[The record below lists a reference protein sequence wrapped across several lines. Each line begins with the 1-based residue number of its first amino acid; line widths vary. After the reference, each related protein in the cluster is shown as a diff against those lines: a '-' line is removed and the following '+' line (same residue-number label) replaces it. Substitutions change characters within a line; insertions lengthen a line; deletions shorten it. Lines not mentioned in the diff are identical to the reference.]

1 MPDIEQIGSSFRDPS
16 GSVFYS
22 DGIVYRQVNH
32 SYRNHFDHLIQ
43 SGLYDELAGRGLLI
57 SHAEVDHELLN
68 DPNVYKVIQPQ
79 QLPLVTYP
87 YEWSFSQLQDA
98 ALLTLDVLKRS
109 LARDMILKDASA
121 YNVQFLASKPLFIDS
136 LSLERYQQ
144 GQPWQAYEQFCQ
156 HFLAPLALMSY
167 RDVRLSQLLRVHL
180 DGIPLNLAVP
190 LLPKRSWFNFGLSL
204 HLRLHARAQRRYL
217 GKAPT
222 TVANPRRKQIV
233 KKDLLN
239 IANDLRS
246 TVAGLRWDH
255 QQTDWA
261 SYYDGDSYQEA
272 GFVSKRQI
280 VSNFIDQAR
289 PQCLWDLGANKG
301 VFSRIASQR
310 DIFTVSV
317 DSDPGAVEANYRQ
330 VKRDKDECIQ
340 PLLIDLT
347 NPSAAIGWANNER
360 DALAK
365 RCHAD
370 CLLALALIHHL
381 AISNN
386 LPLGKIASYFASLA
400 EWLIIEFV
408 PKTDKKVQQLLSVRE
423 DIFADYSQTG
433 FERAFGEI
441 YEIVEATQVEDSARS
456 LYLLRR
462 R

>member
-1 MPDIEQIGSSFRDPS
+1 MSAIERIGGSFRDPS
-16 GSVFYS
+16 GSVFS
-22 DGIVYRQVNH
+22 ADGVIYRQVNR
-32 SYRNHFDHLIQ
+32 SYRNQYDHLMQ
-43 SGLYDELAGRGLLI
+43 GGLYHDLTRRGLLI
-57 SHAEVDHELLN
+57 PHAEVDHELLN
-68 DPNVYKVIQPQ
+68 DPAIYKILQPR

-98 ALLTLDVLKRS
+98 ALLTLDVLKRC
-109 LARDMILKDASA
+109 LDHDMILKDASA
-121 YNVQFLASKPLFIDS
+121 YNVQFLAGKPLLIDS
-136 LSLERYQQ
+136 LSFEAYQP
-144 GQPWQAYEQFCQ
+144 GQAWQAYEQFCQ

-180 DGIPLNLAVP
+180 HGIPLDLAAA
-190 LLPKRSWFNFGLSL
+190 LLPKRSWLNLGLSL
-204 HLRLHARAQRRYL
+204 HLHLHARAQKRYR
-217 GKAPT
+217 GTAPAAKT
-222 TVANPRRKQIV
+222 RRKQLG

-239 IANDLRS
+239 IADNLRS

-261 SYYDGDSYQEA
+261 GYYAGDSYLEA

-280 VSNFIDQAR
+280 VSDFIDQAK
-289 PQCLWDLGANKG
+289 PNCLVDLGANTG
-301 VFSRIASQR
+301 LFSRIASQQG
-310 DIFTVSV
+310 IFTIAI
-317 DSDPGAVEANYRQ
+317 DSDPGAVEANYQ
-330 VKRDKDECIQ
+330 KAKQDKEACIQ

-347 NPSAAIGWANNER
+347 NPSADTGWANSER

-365 RCHAD
+365 RCQAD

-386 LPLGKIASYFASLA
+386 LPLDKIASYFAAMA

-408 PKTDKKVQQLLSVRE
+408 PKSDKKVQQLLTARD
-423 DIFADYSQTG
+423 DIFANYSQNG

-441 YEIVEATQVEDSARS
+441 YAIVEAADIKDSARR

>member
-1 MPDIEQIGSSFRDPS
+1 MTAVEQIGASFRDPS
-16 GSVFYS
+16 GSVFS
-22 DGIVYRQVNH
+22 ADGIVYRQVNR
-32 SYRNHFDHLIQ
+32 SYRNQYDQLCQ
-43 SGLYDELAGRGLLI
+43 SGLYDDLAGRGLLI

-68 DPNVYKVIQPQ
+68 DPAVYKVLQPR

-98 ALLTLDVLKRS
+98 ALLTLDVLKHS
-109 LARDMILKDASA
+109 LARDMVLKDASA
-121 YNVQFLASKPLFIDS
+121 YNVQFLAGKPLFIDS
-136 LSLERYQQ
+136 LSFERYQQ
-144 GQPWQAYEQFCQ
+144 GQAWQAYEQFCQ

-180 DGIPLNLAVP
+180 DGIPLDLAVS
-190 LLPKRSWFNFGLSL
+190 LLPKRSWLNFGLSL

-217 GKAPT
+217 GTAPSAAT
-222 TVANPRRKQIV
+222 PRRKRLV

-239 IANDLRS
+239 IAKDLRS

-261 SYYDGDSYQEA
+261 SYYAGDSYQEA
-272 GFVSKRQI
+272 GFASKCQI
-280 VSNFIDQAR
+280 VSDFIGQAR
-289 PQCLWDLGANKG
+289 PQCLWDLGANTG

-310 DIFTVSV
+310 GIFTVSV
-317 DSDPGAVEANYRQ
+317 DSDPGAVEASYRQ
-330 VKRDKDECIQ
+330 AKRDKDESIQ

-347 NPSAAIGWANNER
+347 NPSAAIGWANSER

-386 LPLGKIASYFASLA
+386 LPLGKIASYFASMA

-408 PKTDKKVQQLLSVRE
+408 PKSDKKVQQLLAARE
-423 DIFADYSQTG
+423 DIFADYSQSG
-433 FERAFGEI
+433 FERAFADV
-441 YEIVEATQVEDSARS
+441 YEFVQSADVEDSARR

>member
-1 MPDIEQIGSSFRDPS
+1 MTTVEKIAASFRDPS
-16 GSVFYS
+16 GFVFV
-22 DGIVYRQVNH
+22 DAGQLFRQVNR
-32 SYRNHFDHLIQ
+32 SYRNHYDQFLQ
-43 SGLYDELAGRGLLI
+43 SGLYDDLTGRGLLI
-57 SHAEVDHELLN
+57 SHAEVDH
-68 DPNVYKVIQPQ
+68 PQ
-79 QLPLVTYP
+79 LQEADAYRVLRPQRIPFVSYP

-98 ALLTLDVLKRS
+98 ALLTLDVLKRC

-121 YNVQFLASKPLFIDS
+121 YNVQFLAGKPLLIDS
-136 LSLERYQQ
+136 LSFERYQP
-144 GQPWQAYEQFCQ
+144 GQAWQAYEQFCQ
-156 HFLAPLALMSY
+156 HFLAPLALMSC

-180 DGIPLNLAVP
+180 DGIPLDLAVS
-190 LLPKRSWFNFGLSL
+190 LLPRRSWFNIGLSL

-217 GKAPT
+217 GTAPS
-222 TVANPRRKQIV
+222 AAGPRRKRLV

-239 IANDLRS
+239 IAKDLRS
-246 TVAGLRWDH
+246 AVAGLRWDH

-261 SYYDGDSYQEA
+261 GYYEGDSYQES
-272 GFVSKRQI
+272 GFASKRQI
-280 VSNFIDQAR
+280 VSDFIDRAK
-289 PQCLWDLGANKG
+289 PNCLWDLGANTG

-310 DIFTVSV
+310 GIFTVSV
-317 DSDPGAVEANYRQ
+317 DSDPGAVEASYRQ
-330 VKRDKDECIQ
+330 ARQDKDTCIQ

-347 NPSAAIGWANNER
+347 NPSAAIGWANSER
-360 DALAK
+360 DALAT

-386 LPLGKIASYFASLA
+386 LPLGKIASYFASMA

-408 PKTDKKVQQLLSVRE
+408 PKTDKKVQQLLTARE

-433 FERAFGEI
+433 FERAFGEV
-441 YEIVEATQVEDSARS
+441 YEIVESADVEESARK